1 MSVRE
6 DIDGM
11 LAAARARLVDVP
23 REALGQWR
31 APKKVLGI
39 SRAPRLWPAG
49 AAWHLGVLLLT
60 DDALLAT
67 GEIVRAREEVRR
79 GFAAESQRER
89 AEVAAAAFR
98 GGFAEGQAVH
108 IGWHE
113 IDLDAVAVGPAASAA
128 SAPLVMR
135 EDVVLVAWSPRGAL
149 MPLARYLDEHVALA
163 VDPPRGAT

>member
-1 MSVRE
+1 MGERE

-11 LAAARARLVDVP
+11 LGAARARLAPVP

-31 APKKVLGI
+31 APKRVLGI

-49 AAWHLGVLLLT
+49 TAWHLGVLLLS

-89 AEVAAAAFR
+89 SEVAAAAFR
-98 GGFAEGQAVH
+98 GGFAEGQTVH
-108 IGWHE
+108 VGWRE
-113 IDLDAVAVGPAASAA
+113 LDLDAVADVPASAA
-128 SAPLVMR
+128 SAPLVVR
-135 EDVVLVAWSPRGAL
+135 DGVVLVAWSPRGAPI
-149 MPLARYLDEHVALA
+149 PLARYLDERVALA
-163 VDPPRGAT
+163 LDPPRGAT